1 MHKVKRKQMAHRQY
15 LYIKIQ
21 APILQFLFIK
31 SITELHHEKTNNVV
45 ADQVRHKQSYT
56 STEAN

>member
-31 SITELHHEKTNNVV
+31 SIIELRHEKTNNVV
-45 ADQVRHKQSYT
+45 ADQVRHK
-56 STEAN
+56 